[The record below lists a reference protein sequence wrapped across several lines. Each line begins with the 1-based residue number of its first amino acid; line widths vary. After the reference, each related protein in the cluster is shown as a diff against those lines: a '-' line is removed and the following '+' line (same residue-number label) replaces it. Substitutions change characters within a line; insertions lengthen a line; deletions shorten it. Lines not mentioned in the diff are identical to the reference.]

1 MAQNFLSCD
10 REQELLLPPSLREW
24 LPDHHLAWF
33 VLDAVEE
40 MDLGVFYAAYRVD
53 GHGRAAHDPA
63 MMVALLLYAYA
74 VGERSSRRIER
85 RCQEDIA
92 FRVITANQAPDH
104 ATVARFR
111 VRHEDALAGLF
122 GQVLALCAKAG
133 AIQVGVVAV
142 DGTRMK
148 ADAADRANFS
158 YEQLAREILAE
169 ADAVDA
175 AEDAEFGDRRG
186 DELPAELADR
196 QTRKA
201 RLREAKQRLEAEHA
215 AKAQE
220 LEDWQAAKAEHIAR
234 TGDRR
239 GGWPTK
245 PRPIPA
251 QPQGRINITDP
262 DSRSVKTA
270 TGFLRGYTAQAVAT
284 PEQIVIAADV
294 ICGGN
299 ERHRLA
305 PMITQACDELQRAG
319 INDAPEVALADAGY
333 WNSPHIQQLAERGIR
348 ALVRPDADTRKAPTR
363 IRSGPLYGQMRE
375 LLETEDGKQLY
386 GRRQAIIE
394 PVFAQTKVTRRADRF
409 QRRGLAACKAEWRL
423 ITATHNLLKLW
434 RTGLSPLPA

>member
-24 LPDHHLAWF
+24 LPDDHLGWF
-33 VLDAVEE
+33 VLDAVEA
-40 MDLGVFYAAYRVD
+40 MDLGPFYLAYRAD

-74 VGERSSRRIER
+74 VGERSSRGIER
-85 RCQEDIA
+85 RCQEDVA
-92 FRVITANQAPDH
+92 FRVIAANQAPDH

-122 GQVLALCAKAG
+122 GQVLALCARAG
-133 AIQVGVVAV
+133 AIQVGVIAV

-175 AEDAEFGDRRG
+175 AEDAQFGEARG
-186 DELPAELADR
+186 DELPPELADR
-196 QTRKA
+196 TTRKA
-201 RLREAKQRLEAEHA
+201 RLKEAKARLEAEHA

-220 LEDWQAAKAEHIAR
+220 LREWEAAKAQHIAR

-245 PRPIPA
+245 PRPIPE
-251 QPQGRINITDP
+251 QPEGRINITDP
-262 DSRSVKTA
+262 DSRSVKTP
-270 TGFLRGYTAQAVAT
+270 TGFQQGYTAQAVAT
-284 PEQIVIAADV
+284 EGQIVIAADV

-305 PMITQACDELQRAG
+305 PMIIQATDELTRAG
-319 INDAPEVALADAGY
+319 ITDQPEIALADAGY
-333 WNSPHIQQLAERGIR
+333 WNSPQIDQLADRGIR
-348 ALVRPDADTRKAPTR
+348 SLVRPDADTRKAPTR
-363 IRSGPLYGQMRE
+363 IRSGPRYEQMRE
-375 LLETEDGKQLY
+375 LLETQDGKQLY
-386 GRRQAIIE
+386 RRRQAIIE
-394 PVFAQTKVTRRADRF
+394 PVFAHTKITRRADRF

-434 RTGLSPLPA
+434 RRGLSPQPA